1 MRLRGQHGYAMAAL
15 LVALSVMAVLATA
28 AMPVWH
34 QMTQREKEA
43 ELVFRG
49 NQYVRAIRLFTAKA
63 GPGVLPPNLDVLVQQ
78 RYLRKKYNDPITGKE
93 FDLLSPVQA
102 AAPTPGAPAGG
113 GAAPTPGRGGLG
125 QQQPSSGIGSVT
137 APQAAG
143 GRGGAAGGIM
153 GVASKS
159 KETSIRLYNGRNH
172 YNEWQ
177 FLYVAQVQQPGQGRG
192 QPGRGQGQG
201 QQPGIGGPNRGG
213 PGRQSGTPLPAPPFG
228 APGGR
233 QTFPNPGQP
242 FPSPGGQ
249 PFPVPGAPRPQR

>member
-1 MRLRGQHGYAMAAL
+1 MAAL

-34 QMTQREKEA
+34 QMTQREKEE

-63 GPGVLPPNLDVLVQQ
+63 GPGVLPPNLDVLIQQ
-78 RYLRKKYNDPITGKE
+78 RYLRKKYKDPITSE
-93 FDLLSPVQA
+93 DFDLLGPVQA
-102 AAPTPGAPAGG
+102 TAATPGAPTGA
-113 GAAPTPGRGGLG
+113 GAAAPAGRGGAT
-125 QQQPSSGIGSVT
+125 QPPLVGSTINSTGSGTVAT
-137 APQAAG
+137 G

-159 KETSIRLYNGRNH
+159 KAQSIRLYNGRNH

-177 FLYVAQVQQPGQGRG
+177 FLYVAQVQQAGAGGRG
-192 QPGRGQGQG
+192 QPPGRGQGP
-201 QQPGIGGPNRGG
+201 QPGIGGPNRGG
-213 PGRQSGTPLPAPPFG
+213 PPGRPGGPGQTPPTPFG

-233 QTFPNPGQP
+233 QPFPN
-242 FPSPGGQ
+242 PGGQ
-249 PFPVPGAPRPQR
+249 PFTVPGTPRPQR

>member
-15 LVALSVMAVLATA
+15 LVALGVMAILATA

-78 RYLRKKYNDPITGKE
+78 RYLRKKYKDPITRE
-93 FDLLSPVQA
+93 DFDLLSPVQA
-102 AAPTPGAPAGG
+102 AAPAPGAPAGG
-113 GAAPTPGRGGLG
+113 GTAQAGRGAAPA
-125 QQQPSSGIGSVT
+125 QQPSTGTGAVV
-137 APQAAG
+137 APQPAG
-143 GRGGAAGGIM
+143 GRGGAVGGIM

-159 KETSIRLYNGRNH
+159 KATSIRLYNGRNH

-177 FLYVAQVQQPGQGRG
+177 FVYIAQVQQAGAGGRG
-192 QPGRGQGQG
+192 QPPGRGQGPG
-201 QQPGIGGPNRGG
+201 QPPGIGGPGRGG
-213 PGRQSGTPLPAPPFG
+213 PGRQGSPGTPPPFG

-233 QTFPNPGQP
+233 QAFPN
-242 FPSPGGQ
+242 PGGQ
-249 PFPVPGAPRPQR
+249 PFPMPGTERPVQR

>member
-1 MRLRGQHGYAMAAL
+1 MAAL

-34 QMTQREKEA
+34 QMTQREKEE
-43 ELVFRG
+43 ELIFRG

-63 GPGVLPPNLDVLVQQ
+63 GPGVMPPNLDVLVQQ

-102 AAPTPGAPAGG
+102 TAPTPGAPAGG
-113 GAAPTPGRGGLG
+113 GTAPAAGRGGLA
-125 QQQPSSGIGSVT
+125 QPQPSSGSGGVI
-137 APQAAG
+137 APGGAG

-159 KETSIRLYNGRNH
+159 KAASIRLYNGRNH

-192 QPGRGQGQG
+192 QPPGRGQGPG

-213 PGRQSGTPLPAPPFG
+213 PGRQTGQPFPAPPFG

-233 QTFPNPGQP
+233 QTFPNPG
-242 FPSPGGQ
+242 GQ
-249 PFPVPGAPRPQR
+249 PFPTPATPRPQR

>member
-1 MRLRGQHGYAMAAL
+1 MAAL

-34 QMTQREKEA
+34 QLTQREKEA

-49 NQYVRAIRLFTAKA
+49 NQYVRAIRLFAAKA

-78 RYLRKKYNDPITGKE
+78 RYLRKKYPDPITGKE
-93 FDLLSPVQA
+93 FDLLAPLQA
-102 AAPTPGAPAGG
+102 TTPAPGALTPGAS
-113 GAAPTPGRGGLG
+113 PTAGRGGAG
-125 QQQPSSGIGSVT
+125 QSQPAAGSGAAI

-159 KETSIRLYNGRNH
+159 KATSIRLYNGRSH

-177 FLYVAQVQQPGQGRG
+177 FLYVAQVQQAGGPGRG
-192 QPGRGQGQG
+192 QPPGRGQGPG
-201 QQPGIGGPNRGG
+201 TQQPGIGGPNRGG
-213 PGRQSGTPLPAPPFG
+213 PGRPGGPGPTPTPFG

-233 QTFPNPGQP
+233 QSFPT
-242 FPSPGGQ
+242 PGGQ
-249 PFPVPGAPRPQR
+249 PVPPPGTQRPVQR

>member
-1 MRLRGQHGYAMAAL
+1 MAAL

-34 QMTQREKEA
+34 QMTQREKED

-78 RYLRKKYNDPITGKE
+78 RYLRKKYKDPITGDD

-113 GAAPTPGRGGLG
+113 NPAPSTGRGGPAQP
-125 QQQPSSGIGSVT
+125 QQSAGRGAVLS
-137 APQAAG
+137 PQSPG

-159 KETSIRLYNGRNH
+159 KAASIRLYNGRSH

-177 FLYVAQVQQPGQGRG
+177 FLYVAQVQQPGGPGRG
-192 QPGRGQGQG
+192 QPPGRGQGP
-201 QQPGIGGPNRGG
+201 QPGIGGPNRGG
-213 PGRQSGTPLPAPPFG
+213 PGRGPGTQVPTPTPFG
-228 APGGR
+228 TPGGR
-233 QTFPNPGQP
+233 QTFPTPPGQP
-242 FPSPGGQ
+242 FPMPGT
-249 PFPVPGAPRPQR
+249 PRPQR

>member
-15 LVALSVMAVLATA
+15 LVALAVMAVLATA

-34 QMTQREKEA
+34 QLTQREKEE

-49 NQYVRAIRLFTAKA
+49 NQYVRAIRLFAAKA

-78 RYLRKKYNDPITGKE
+78 RYLRKKYADPITGKE
-93 FDLLSPVQA
+93 FDLLAPVQA
-102 AAPTPGAPAGG
+102 TAPAPGAPTGG
-113 GAAPTPGRGGLG
+113 GSPATGRGGTG
-125 QQQPSSGIGSVT
+125 QSQPSTGSGAVI

-143 GRGGAAGGIM
+143 GRGGGPGGIM

-159 KETSIRLYNGRNH
+159 KEASIRLYNGRSH

-177 FLYVAQVQQPGQGRG
+177 FLYVAQVQQAGG
-192 QPGRGQGQG
+192 PGRGQRGRGQG
-201 QQPGIGGPNRGG
+201 PGPQQPGIGGPNRGG
-213 PGRQSGTPLPAPPFG
+213 PGRPGGPGPTPTPFG
-228 APGGR
+228 VPGGR
-233 QTFPNPGQP
+233 QP

-249 PFPVPGAPRPQR
+249 PFPTPGAQRPR

>member
-1 MRLRGQHGYAMAAL
+1 MAAL

-34 QMTQREKEA
+34 QMTQREKEE

-78 RYLRKKYNDPITGKE
+78 RFLRKKYKDPVTGQE

-102 AAPTPGAPAGG
+102 TVTPGALAGSSAAAPTA
-113 GAAPTPGRGGLG
+113 GRGGPG
-125 QQQPSSGIGSVT
+125 QQPQSTGNGAVV
-137 APQAAG
+137 APQPAG
-143 GRGGAAGGIM
+143 GRGAGPGGIM

-159 KETSIRLYNGRNH
+159 KAESIRLYNGRSH

-177 FLYVAQVQQPGQGRG
+177 FLYVAQVQQAGGGGRG
-192 QPGRGQGQG
+192 QRGRGQGPG
-201 QQPGIGGPNRGG
+201 QPPGVGVPGRGIGG
-213 PGRQSGTPLPAPPFG
+213 RQGQPAPGAPGPFV
-228 APGGR
+228 PGGR
-233 QTFPNPGQP
+233 QTFPNPG
-242 FPSPGGQ
+242 GQ
-249 PFPVPGAPRPQR
+249 PTTPPGFPRPVQR